1 MITKQ
6 QYMTLDKKG
15 LNLTTEVTIQR
26 TKEGDEVAKKAGVKR
41 SLFPDCSD
49 SPENSQ
55 DRFGSDNSEDQLDPK
70 LAKMNLRA
78 AARSEAVGQGLS
90 QYRHNLPEIIHH
102 SPVTG
107 LSALDQLKYQG
118 H

>member
-70 LAKMNLRA
+70 LATMTLEE
-78 AARSEAVGQGLS
+78 SEGSSPIRGNGPRTLPVSTQPPRGYPPQPCDWTVG
-90 QYRHNLPEIIHH
+90 P
-102 SPVTG
+102 
-107 LSALDQLKYQG
+107 
-118 H
+118 